1 MRLTGLTY
9 IILTML
15 IFTSCEEVIEVE
27 TPSESPRL
35 IVEGLIRVDQS
46 EPFLPVRIK
55 VSLTDNF
62 FGEIPVTN
70 LDNILISYQEI
81 EDGVISFSGSSTS
94 AEIAPGTGIY
104 EPDPDFFDDQ
114 RIPTVVTFAEETVFN
129 LLISH
134 QGRRYFAETR
144 YVSSVPIISAQQ
156 GNATFFGEDDT
167 EIIVLFAD
175 QPNKDNNYIFDFAFN
190 EYLVTSDEFYKDQLF
205 QFSYFYDRQFE
216 PDTEIEITL
225 MGADRNFYNYM
236 DQVIEQSEAS
246 QGVFQTPV
254 ATVRGNIFDIT
265 DLDNNQV
272 VDNTGRPELFPLG
285 YFAVVQEYR
294 QKVTIRE

>member
-1 MRLTGLTY
+1 MRVSRLTYLLFS
-9 IILTML
+9 ILAF
-15 IFTSCEEVIEVE
+15 IACEEVIEVE
-27 TPSESPRL
+27 TPSEAPRL
-35 IVEGLIRVDQS
+35 IVEGLIRVDQA

-70 LDNILISYQEI
+70 LENILISYQEI
-81 EDGVISFSGSSTS
+81 EDGVVSFSGSSTL
-94 AEIAPGTGIY
+94 AEIEPGTGIY

-134 QGRRYFAETR
+134 EGRRYFAETR
-144 YVSSVPIISAQQ
+144 YVSSVPIISVQQ

-175 QPNKDNNYIFDFAFN
+175 QPNEDNNYIFDFAFN
-190 EYLVTSDEFYKDQLF
+190 EFLVTSDEFYKDQLF

-216 PDTEIEITL
+216 PGTQIEITL
-225 MGADRNFYNYM
+225 MGADRNFFNYM
-236 DQVIEQSEAS
+236 DLVIEQSEAA

-272 VDNTGRPELFPLG
+272 VDNVDRPELFPLG
-285 YFAVVQEYR
+285 YFAVVQEFR
-294 QKVTIRE
+294 QNVTIR